1 MDLFV
6 PELMVFSQA
15 MQNLFKLV
23 LHHARLGLMVLQ
35 SVLFQFKTAKLVQL
49 VNIVIKQGMSLQVV
63 TVIKALSVWK
73 EMIDQDRTSLSSII
87 LIQESVQ

>member
-1 MDLFV
+1 
-6 PELMVFSQA
+6 
-15 MQNLFKLV
+15 
-23 LHHARLGLMVLQ
+23 MVLQ